1 MTCTRMIFGAGQV
14 NILGFSVG
22 VMVVYHFSILAES
35 RGICIY
41 SEGKIVCHL
50 LCQSVPECARVC
62 HYRTG
67 IVYGVT
73 VKR

>member
-41 SEGKIVCHL
+41 SEGKIVC
-50 LCQSVPECARVC
+50 QSVPFTVPECAITVPVLF
-62 HYRTG
+62 
-67 IVYGVT
+67 IVLL
-73 VKR
+73 